1 MKNKPD
7 NFHFQ
12 AKTALNNPSLQQ
24 ALSKA
29 TTHILN
35 KRARAIQELTDL
47 ETLRDRARRIKEQ
60 AIAQLN
66 HYLLQLESEVRKAGG
81 KVYWARE
88 ARDAQRYIAKLVKQ
102 KKAQLVVKGKSMVS
116 EEIGLNE
123 YLEKL
128 GLEIV
133 ETDLGEYIV
142 QLAGE
147 RPSHI
152 IAPAIHKSRE
162 EVALLFQK
170 KLGTNPEAEISKLT
184 QVARE
189 RLREKFF
196 QADIGI
202 TGANFAIAETGTIVL
217 VENEGNI
224 RFTTSLPPVHIV
236 LMGIEKVIP
245 TLADLVVFLK
255 LLPRSATG
263 QKLPSYVSLITGP
276 RRDREK
282 DGPEELHLIILDNGR
297 SRILSEPALRESLY
311 CLRCGACLNICPVYQ
326 KVGGHAYGS
335 VYAGPIGS
343 VITPPLVGFYRA
355 RALPYAST
363 LCGACRDI
371 CPVKINIP
379 HMLLQL
385 RQGLSYRWNR
395 NLINPGYWLEKLL
408 TITWS
413 MGMKDEGRYRFGS
426 KVARLLQRPFL
437 KKQKI
442 SHLPYPFSRWTKS
455 RDFTPLAAKP
465 FRIWWEDNQRS
476 SKDHERAD

>member
-7 NFHFQ
+7 KFHYQ
-12 AKTALNNPSLQQ
+12 AKVALNNPSLQQ

-60 AIAQLN
+60 TIAQLN

-189 RLREKFF
+189 RLRETFF

-236 LMGIEKVIP
+236 LMDIEKVIP
-245 TLADLVVFLK
+245 TL
-255 LLPRSATG
+255 
-263 QKLPSYVSLITGP
+263 
-276 RRDREK
+276 
-282 DGPEELHLIILDNGR
+282 
-297 SRILSEPALRESLY
+297 
-311 CLRCGACLNICPVYQ
+311 
-326 KVGGHAYGS
+326 
-335 VYAGPIGS
+335 PI
-343 VITPPLVGFYRA
+343 
-355 RALPYAST
+355 
-363 LCGACRDI
+363 
-371 CPVKINIP
+371 
-379 HMLLQL
+379 
-385 RQGLSYRWNR
+385 
-395 NLINPGYWLEKLL
+395 
-408 TITWS
+408 
-413 MGMKDEGRYRFGS
+413 
-426 KVARLLQRPFL
+426 
-437 KKQKI
+437 
-442 SHLPYPFSRWTKS
+442 
-455 RDFTPLAAKP
+455 
-465 FRIWWEDNQRS
+465 
-476 SKDHERAD
+476 

>member
-1 MKNKPD
+1 MKTKPNK
-7 NFHFQ
+7 FHYQ
-12 AKTALNNPSLQQ
+12 VKEALNNQPLQHIL
-24 ALSKA
+24 AKA
-29 TTHILN
+29 TTHILS
-35 KRARAIQELTDL
+35 KREKAFQESAEL
-47 ETLRDRARRIKEQ
+47 ETLRDTARKIKEQ
-60 AIAQLN
+60 AISQLSS
-66 HYLLQLESEVRKAGG
+66 YLLQLENGVINAGG
-81 KVYWARE
+81 KVYWASDGKD
-88 ARDAQRYIAKLVKQ
+88 ARKYVAKLVKQ
-102 KKAQLVVKGKSMVS
+102 KKARVVVKGKSMVS

-128 GLEIV
+128 GLDVV

-147 RPSHI
+147 KPSHI
-152 IAPAIHKSRE
+152 IAPAIHKSKE

-170 KLGTNPEAEISKLT
+170 KLGIGPDTDINKLT
-184 QVARE
+184 RVARD

-196 QADIGI
+196 EADIGI

-224 RFTTSLPPVHIV
+224 RFSTSIPPVHIV

-245 TLADLVVFLK
+245 LLKDLTVFLE

-276 RRDREK
+276 RKKGEK

-297 SRILSEPALRESLY
+297 SRILSEPALRESLF

-326 KVGGHAYGS
+326 KIGGHTYGAA
-335 VYAGPIGS
+335 YAGPIGS

-355 RALPYAST
+355 RFLPHAST

-379 HMLLQL
+379 LMLLQL
-385 RQGLSYRWNR
+385 RHGLGRKWNR
-395 NLINPGYWLEKLL
+395 NLINPGYWLEKLFI
-408 TITWS
+408 TIWAL
-413 MGMKDEGRYRFGS
+413 GMKNKNSYGFGS
-426 KVARLLQRPFL
+426 RIARILQKPLL
-437 KKQKI
+437 KNQKI

-455 RDFTPLAAKP
+455 RDFTPLAAKT
-465 FRIWWEDNQRS
+465 FRSWWEENKS
-476 SKDHERAD
+476 TYVNYE